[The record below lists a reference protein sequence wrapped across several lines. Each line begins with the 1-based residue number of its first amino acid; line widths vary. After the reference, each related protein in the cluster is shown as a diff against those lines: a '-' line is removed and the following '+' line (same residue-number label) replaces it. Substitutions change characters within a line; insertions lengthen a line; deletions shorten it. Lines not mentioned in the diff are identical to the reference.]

1 MYDFQRNVSCLHIFM
16 QREHNNSMNIR
27 INIWPDLKWGIE
39 LKLFVQRYDSILFSE
54 NCVFSSL
61 FRLFQ
66 ENKTRMKKTQRG
78 FLHIVHTHCVCQF
91 FAVCSFFMNISTWFL
106 CCDTFCFVLII
117 TSIIIVQR
125 SSAACQT
132 NKQHRQSTTE

>member
-1 MYDFQRNVSCLHIFM
+1 M

-66 ENKTRMKKTQRG
+66 ENKTRMKKNT
-78 FLHIVHTHCVCQF
+78 
-91 FAVCSFFMNISTWFL
+91 TWFPPHRTYTL
-106 CCDTFCFVLII
+106 CLPIFCGLFIFHEYLNMVFML
-117 TSIIIVQR
+117 
-125 SSAACQT
+125 
-132 NKQHRQSTTE
+132 

>member
-1 MYDFQRNVSCLHIFM
+1 M
-16 QREHNNSMNIR
+16 MNIR
-27 INIWPDLKWGIE
+27 ICIWPDLKWGIE
-39 LKLFVQRYDSILFSE
+39 FKLFVQRYDSILFYE

-78 FLHIVHTHCVCQF
+78 FLHIVYIVFANF

-125 SSAACQT
+125 SSAAFQM